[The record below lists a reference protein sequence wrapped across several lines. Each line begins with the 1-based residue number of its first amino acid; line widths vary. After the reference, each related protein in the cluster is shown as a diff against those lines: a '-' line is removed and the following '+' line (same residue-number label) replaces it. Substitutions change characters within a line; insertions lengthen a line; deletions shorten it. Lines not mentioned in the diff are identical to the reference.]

1 MQRKPKERARGF
13 AKGFVRANSGI
24 AAIEFAILGAVLCL
38 IVVAVGDLGMGF
50 YSYMQVQT
58 SAQVGAQYAA
68 LHGFDSTAI
77 SNAVTSATSVTGVTA
92 SPAPQQFCGCVSGA
106 TVTTVTCGN
115 VCADGMT
122 AGTYVSASAV
132 RDYATLISYP
142 GFPASYHQTATSTVR
157 IK

>member
-1 MQRKPKERARGF
+1 MRWRSKGF
-13 AKGFVRANSGI
+13 AKADSGI

-38 IVVAVGDLGMGF
+38 VVVAVGDLGLGF
-50 YSYMQVQT
+50 YSYMQVQN
-58 SAQVGAQYAA
+58 SAQAGAQYAA
-68 LHGFDSTAI
+68 VHGFNSTSI
-77 SNAVTSATSVTGVTA
+77 TNAVTNATSVSGITA

-106 TVTTVTCGN
+106 AVTTATCGT
-115 VCADGMT
+115 VCADGMS

-142 GFPASYHQTATSTVR
+142 GFPARYHQTAISTVR